1 MPAPTPC
8 LDIEYACA
16 DCPVG
21 RRIVGHDAERECGRC
36 LRCQG
41 LSMTEDKAIGDER
54 VGEEGTETR
63 VDEDCAV

>member
-1 MPAPTPC
+1 
-8 LDIEYACA
+8 
-16 DCPVG
+16 
-21 RRIVGHDAERECGRC
+21 
-36 LRCQG
+36 